1 MCFEIIY
8 LILENYKIIVEDFCI
23 VLFLEVIDIL
33 IYIYII

>member
-8 LILENYKIIVEDFCI
+8 VILENYKIIFEYLCI

>member
-8 LILENYKIIVEDFCI
+8 LILENYKIIVEDLCI